1 VFDNWELC
9 KKYFTTRPID
19 PDFVSYSA
27 QDVLDLSELAD
38 LLDSK
43 IDAVLDPKTTQEGY
57 REALVR
63 DLSESYVYTCCRK
76 YDEVY

>member
-1 VFDNWELC
+1 
-9 KKYFTTRPID
+9 
-19 PDFVSYSA
+19 
-27 QDVLDLSELAD
+27 VLDLSELAD